1 MPSGPLASPAVQ
13 IISRLFSRIVGP
25 AAVMAAGTMGA
36 GAAASLILAGAWFR
50 YELLW
55 VIPLIL
61 PLFVISVDSAS
72 RIGLLNPETGM
83 FSHIREHIHPGVAWL
98 IFAINIPVHLL
109 IGMGQMSVMTS
120 ALMSLF
126 GFYPPEA
133 GANADYLANYHGAEI
148 ALSLLIA
155 VFIVWLL
162 ASRGYQRMQKIM
174 SALLL
179 VMFCG
184 FMVVAVTSL
193 QQIGDILA
201 GFVPAIPPDLPVPG
215 KNAVRISSNSIIA
228 IVGSALAPAALLGIP
243 YMCADNLKGVPD
255 LVAELRNSVVNL
267 GVVFG
272 GYSIFVLVA
281 GGFALYP
288 LPHHAEIDTV
298 HEAGKVLVNAF
309 PAGLEFLGPFFFSAG
324 LMIAALTT
332 FGVVVQVIC
341 YFWLDMFG
349 RNWHDAEDNKSFKRL
364 VVVWVVTPAVLAP
377 FWDFPALLK
386 ILLLM
391 GFNTIVIP
399 LVIVVVLVLV
409 NKPQLMGR
417 HTASRPRNLILLS
430 ALVLSAWLMLEKL
443 PDYIDLIVG

>member
-1 MPSGPLASPAVQ
+1 MQ
-13 IISRLFSRIVGP
+13 IVSRLFSRIVGP

-50 YELLW
+50 YSLLW

-72 RIGLLNPETGM
+72 RIGLLNPEKGM
-83 FSHIREHIHPGVAWL
+83 FSHIRELIHPGVAWL

-133 GANADYLANYHGAEI
+133 GASADSLALYHGAEI
-148 ALSLLIA
+148 ALSLLA
-155 VFIVWLL
+155 AAAIVWLL
-162 ASRGYQRMQKIM
+162 SSGGYQRMQKVM
-174 SALLL
+174 SALLI
-179 VMFCG
+179 VMFCS
-184 FMVVAVTSL
+184 FAVVAVTSL

-201 GFVPAIPPDLPVPG
+201 GFVPAIPADLPVPG
-215 KNAVRISSNSIIA
+215 TDTVRISTSSIIA

-243 YMCADNLKGVPD
+243 YMCADNLKGAPD
-255 LVAELRNSVVNL
+255 LAGLFRNSVVNL
-267 GVVFG
+267 GIIFG
-272 GYSIFVLVA
+272 GYSFFVLIA

-288 LPHHAEIDTV
+288 LADHAAIDTV

-309 PAGLEFLGPFFFSAG
+309 PSGLEFLGPLIFTAG

-332 FGVVVQVIC
+332 FVVVVQVVC
-341 YFWLDMFG
+341 YFCLDMFG
-349 RNWHDAEDNKSFKRL
+349 RNWHDTVDNKDFKRL
-364 VVVWVVTPAVLAP
+364 VVFWVVAPAVLAP
-377 FWDFPALLK
+377 FWNFPALLK
-386 ILLLM
+386 VLLLM

-399 LVIVVVLVLV
+399 LVIIIVLVLV
-409 NKPQLMGR
+409 NKPELMGE
-417 HTASRPRNLILLS
+417 HTASRTRNLVLLA
-430 ALVLSAWLMLEKL
+430 ALALSVWLMLEKL
-443 PDYIDLIVG
+443 PDYIDIIL

>member
-1 MPSGPLASPAVQ
+1 MQ
-13 IISRLFSRIVGP
+13 IVSRLFSRIVGP

-50 YELLW
+50 YELVW
-55 VIPLIL
+55 VIPVVL

-72 RIGLLNPETGM
+72 RIGLLNPGKGM
-83 FSHIREHIHPGVAWL
+83 FSQIREHIHPGVAWL

-126 GFYPPEA
+126 GFYPPGA
-133 GANADYLANYHGAEI
+133 GSSADYLANYHLAEI
-148 ALSLLIA
+148 ALSLLMA
-155 VFIVWLL
+155 AAIVWLL
-162 ASRGYQRMQKIM
+162 SSGGYQRMQKVM
-174 SALLL
+174 TALMI

-201 GFVPAIPPDLPVPG
+201 GFMPSIPPDLPVPG
-215 KNAVRISSNSIIA
+215 SGTVRSSTSSIIA

-243 YMCADNLKGVPD
+243 YMCADNLRGTPD
-255 LVAELRNSVVNL
+255 LAAEFRNSVINL
-267 GVVFG
+267 GIIFG

-288 LPHHAEIDTV
+288 LPHHANIETV

-309 PAGLEFLGPFFFSAG
+309 PSGFEFLGPLIFSLG
-324 LMIAALTT
+324 LTVAALTT
-332 FGVVVQVIC
+332 FVVVVQVIC
-341 YFWLDMFG
+341 YFWLDMIG
-349 RNWHDAEDNKSFKRL
+349 RNWHDAVDNKAFKRL
-364 VVVWVVTPAVLAP
+364 LVFWVVAPAILAP

-386 ILLLM
+386 VLLLM

-399 LVIVVVLVLV
+399 LVLVIVLVLV
-409 NKPQLMGR
+409 NKPVLMGH
-417 HTASRPRNLILLS
+417 HTASRPRNLVLLA
-430 ALVLSAWLMLEKL
+430 ALALSVWLMLEKL
-443 PDYIDLIVG
+443 PDYINMMMS

>member
-1 MPSGPLASPAVQ
+1 
-13 IISRLFSRIVGP
+13 
-25 AAVMAAGTMGA
+25 MAAGTMGA
-36 GAAASLILAGAWFR
+36 GAAASLILAGSWFR

-72 RIGLLNPETGM
+72 RIGLLNPDTGM
-83 FSHIREHIHPGVAWL
+83 FSQIRQRIHPAVAWL

-126 GFYPPEA
+126 GFYPPQA
-133 GANADYLANYHGAEI
+133 GASAAYVASYHQWEI
-148 ALSLLIA
+148 GLSLFAGTCI
-155 VFIVWLL
+155 IWLL
-162 ASRGYQRMQKIM
+162 TSGGYQRMQKIM
-174 SALLL
+174 TGLMI

-184 FMVVAVTSL
+184 FLVVALSAL

-201 GFVPAIPPDLPVPG
+201 GFLPSIPADLPVPG
-215 KNAVRISSNSIIA
+215 QETLRSSTGSIIA

-243 YMCADNLKGVPD
+243 YMCADNLQGSPD
-255 LVAELRNSVVNL
+255 LRAELRGSVLNL
-267 GVVFG
+267 GVMFG
-272 GYSIFVLVA
+272 GYSIFVLIA

-288 LPHHAEIDTV
+288 LGNHASIDTV

-309 PAGLEFLGPFFFSAG
+309 PAGLSFLGPLIFSAG

-332 FGVVVQVIC
+332 FVVVVQVIC

-349 RNWHDAEDNKSFKRL
+349 KDWRGRAENKQFKRL
-364 VVVWVVTPAVLAP
+364 LVVWVALPAILAP
-377 FWDFPALLK
+377 FWNFPALLK
-386 ILLLM
+386 VLLLM

-399 LVIVVVLVLV
+399 LVIVIVLVLV
-409 NKPQLMGR
+409 NRADVMGE
-417 HTASRPRNLILLS
+417 HTASRPRNLVLVA
-430 ALVLSAWLMLEKL
+430 ALVLSLWLTLEKL
-443 PDYIDLIVG
+443 PDYFQMIVG

>member
-1 MPSGPLASPAVQ
+1 
-13 IISRLFSRIVGP
+13 
-25 AAVMAAGTMGA
+25 MAAGTMGA
-36 GAAASLILAGAWFR
+36 GAAASLILAGSWFR

-72 RIGLLNPETGM
+72 RIGLLNPDTGM
-83 FSHIREHIHPGVAWL
+83 FSQIRQRIHPAVAWL

-126 GFYPPEA
+126 GFYPPHA
-133 GANADYLANYHGAEI
+133 GASAAYVASYHQWEI
-148 ALSLLIA
+148 GLSLFAGAGI
-155 VFIVWLL
+155 IWLL
-162 ASRGYQRMQKIM
+162 TTGGYQRMQKIM
-174 SALLL
+174 TGLMV

-184 FMVVAVTSL
+184 FLVVALSAL

-201 GFVPAIPPDLPVPG
+201 GFLPSIPADLPVPG
-215 KNAVRISSNSIIA
+215 QETLRSSTGSIIA

-243 YMCADNLKGVPD
+243 YMCADNLQGSPD
-255 LVAELRNSVVNL
+255 LRAELRGSVLNL
-267 GVVFG
+267 GVMFG
-272 GYSIFVLVA
+272 GYSIFVLIA

-288 LPHHAEIDTV
+288 LGNHASIDTV

-309 PAGLEFLGPFFFSAG
+309 PAGLSFLGPLIFTAG

-332 FGVVVQVIC
+332 FVVVVQVIC

-349 RNWHDAEDNKSFKRL
+349 QDWRDRVENKQFKRL
-364 VVVWVVTPAVLAP
+364 LVVWVALPAILAP
-377 FWDFPALLK
+377 FWNFPALLK
-386 ILLLM
+386 VLLLM

-399 LVIVVVLVLV
+399 LVIVIVLVLV
-409 NKPQLMGR
+409 NRADVMGE
-417 HTASRPRNLILLS
+417 HTASRPRNLVLVA
-430 ALVLSAWLMLEKL
+430 ALVLSVWLTLEKL
-443 PDYIDLIVG
+443 PDYFQMIVG